1 MKKNNEMKWLV
12 IGLLILIGLCV
23 FFTAL
28 IIMHKIESE
37 PVMAANPVVEEEKTV
52 YESAETETES
62 EPEPKTEQPMPL
74 SYEDIHVLI
83 KNNDCIYYNEL
94 FLLGITEWYINDQR
108 IEANNAM
115 NIIEFM
121 KQKEMKT
128 ATIKS
133 ADESGTFSIINQEG
147 TVIKEGYKGTLEVR
161 LYDEAL
167 GYDGGVVLI
176 NILPIEDYVR
186 FVLPSEMPSYFSYEA
201 LKAQAVCAR
210 TLALKQR
217 ANTLY
222 ERWNADLD
230 DSTDYQVFNECG
242 TNELADMA
250 VRETEGEVIS
260 YEGNPIDCYYYSTS
274 SGNSNDMSVW
284 ISDELPYIKQKN
296 FTEFR
301 DMDFSDEGLLA
312 TFLSQT
318 PVSYDSYSPFYRWT
332 ANLDFTNVAD
342 EQYGDVKGFS
352 VTKRNASGYI
362 TEIKINYENGA
373 CFLENEYQIRKFLGQ
388 ALVGL
393 TLLNQTSRDDFAVLP
408 SSCFVIESVDQR
420 SYVLKGAGFGHG
432 IGMSQYGASRMA
444 EDGLDYRAIL
454 SFYFEGINI
463 QRVDEIIQK

>member
-1 MKKNNEMKWLV
+1 MKKNNDMKWLV

-37 PVMAANPVVEEEKTV
+37 PVMAAGPVVEEEEPV
-52 YESAETETES
+52 YEDAETETE
-62 EPEPKTEQPMPL
+62 PEQPL
-74 SYEDIHVLI
+74 SYSLEDIHVLI

-94 FLLGITEWYINDQR
+94 FLLGTSEWYIDDQPV
-108 IEANNAM
+108 EANNAM
-115 NIIEFM
+115 NMIEYM
-121 KQKEMKT
+121 KQKEIAA
-128 ATIKS
+128 ATVS
-133 ADESGTFSIINQEG
+133 CADENGWISIINQEG
-147 TVIKEGYKGTLEVR
+147 TAIKEGYKGTMEVR
-161 LYDEAL
+161 LYDEAA

-217 ANTLY
+217 VNTLY

-242 TNELADMA
+242 TNETADRA

-274 SGNSNDMSVW
+274 PGNSNDMSVW
-284 ISDELPYIKQKN
+284 LSDELPYIKQKN
-296 FTEFR
+296 FTEFD
-301 DMDFSDEGLLA
+301 DMDFSDEESLA
-312 TFLSQT
+312 SFLNQT

-332 ANLDFTNVAD
+332 ANLDFTDTAD
-342 EQYGDVKGFS
+342 EQYGKVKGFS
-352 VTKRNASGYI
+352 VTKRNSSGYI

-373 CFLENEYQIRKFLGQ
+373 CFLGNEYQIRKFLGQ
-388 ALVGL
+388 ALVSL
-393 TLLNQTSRDDFAVLP
+393 TLSNQTSRDNFTVLP
-408 SSCFVIESVDQR
+408 SSCFVIESADGR

-432 IGMSQYGASRMA
+432 IGMSQYGASKMA
-444 EDGLDYRAIL
+444 EDGFDYKAIL
-454 SFYFEGINI
+454 SFYYEGISI
-463 QRVDEIIQK
+463 QQMEEIIQK